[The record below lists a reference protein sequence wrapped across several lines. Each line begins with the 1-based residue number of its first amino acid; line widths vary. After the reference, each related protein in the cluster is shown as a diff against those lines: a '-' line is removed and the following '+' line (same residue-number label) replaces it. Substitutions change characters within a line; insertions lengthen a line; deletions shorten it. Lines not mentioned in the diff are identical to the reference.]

1 MWEASL
7 IINHLLQTQVVKV
20 PKMLREPAQTRLQGW
35 ELVVNAKGLF
45 RDKHVG
51 PSQQP
56 SWQLDHATKT
66 QWVSFLVLFFKASGF
81 TCLERGKLRRDSQID
96 HILKGAKAL

>member
-1 MWEASL
+1 MCGKQSL
-7 IINHLLQTQVVKV
+7 IINHRQTQVVKV
-20 PKMLREPAQTRLQGW
+20 LKVLREPAQTRLQGW

-56 SWQLDHATKT
+56 SWQLGRATKT
-66 QWVSFLVLFFKASGF
+66 RWVSFLILFFKHQG
-81 TCLERGKLRRDSQID
+81 L
-96 HILKGAKAL
+96 HV